1 MAQNIKLESK
11 LTNIHQILLKRREA
25 CMDMVQVLSEH
36 LNEPINSIL
45 LKSGIDPEEYYE
57 NIEE

>member
-1 MAQNIKLESK
+1 
-11 LTNIHQILLKRREA
+11 
-25 CMDMVQVLSEH
+25 MDMVQVLSEH

>member
-11 LTNIHQILLKRREA
+11 LTNIHQILVKRREA
-25 CMDMVQVLSEH
+25 CKDMVQVLSEH